1 MRLVPPLQTI
11 LSFSHKAKYSTLVA
25 WQAAISTR
33 ICSGSTWELSA
44 NLVLDRPD
52 PSSGQTLRSLLMAIP
67 SHDFPST
74 PLFHTKD
81 CKWCSTNGITFTF
94 HPENEA
100 DARSHIAGL
109 IPFLKETANPWYL
122 KLFSEESKLQHATS
136 RWDTKT
142 RQAFS
147 AEEAEIDNFLDDDD
161 ELNLT
166 EEQNIGVRRAKVE
179 VNIPQVAE
187 LEKFPEIYK
196 DNV

>member
-1 MRLVPPLQTI
+1 
-11 LSFSHKAKYSTLVA
+11 
-25 WQAAISTR
+25 
-33 ICSGSTWELSA
+33 
-44 NLVLDRPD
+44 
-52 PSSGQTLRSLLMAIP
+52 MAIP